1 MLLFQD
7 ILLSRGWLINSLTY
21 THEVPWRMSK
31 EHPAGWQFSR
41 INQGPAATDSISV
54 CQRRLGAHGESWK
67 YEWARIN
74 IADWSVS
81 DAVDYQVDY
90 ESRESLT
97 RFGTR

>member
-67 YEWARIN
+67 YE
-74 IADWSVS
+74 
-81 DAVDYQVDY
+81 
-90 ESRESLT
+90 
-97 RFGTR
+97 